1 MLDEQMAVICEH
13 CRKQEA
19 IGECGTH
26 KTSICDDC
34 SDGECRVCMNH
45 ACNIF
50 IGTCGSCR
58 TCSSMSCNGIGE
70 FTCVSEQCKGMYFF
84 CSTCVGA
91 DQKCGMCGSH
101 LVGKCAEIECNEI
114 STVLC
119 VNVQCRRGVCHE
131 HHDYEC
137 TMCGSD
143 LEGMC
148 SSKGCVNRGRVTAR
162 KEFLCEKCHAETQT
176 WNMANI
182 VQCQYCNET
191 MLASMFDDPCNRQY
205 CKSCVEYCTNLAQH
219 FTAQGL

>member
-1 MLDEQMAVICEH
+1 MVVICEH

-45 ACNIF
+45 TCNIF

-58 TCSSMSCNGIGE
+58 TCSSMGCGGIGE
-70 FTCVSEQCKGMYFF
+70 FTCVSRLCKGMYV
-84 CSTCVGA
+84 TCRNCAGES
-91 DQKCGMCGSH
+91 QSCGRCGSH
-101 LVGKCAEIECNEI
+101 LVGRCAESECNEL
-114 STVLC
+114 STIRC
-119 VNVQCRRGVCHE
+119 TNKFCDWSVCQE
-131 HHDYEC
+131 HFEN
-137 TMCGSD
+137 MCPVCNSE

-148 SSKGCVNRGRVTAR
+148 SSKGCDNRGRLTEN

-182 VQCQYCNET
+182 AQCQYCGET
-191 MLASMFDDPCNRQY
+191 MLASLFYDPDNLPY
-205 CKSCVEYCTNLAQH
+205 CKQCAEYCKNLAQN
-219 FTAQGL
+219 FNPQGL